1 MAPGHIGARRERPA
15 STALEMIEVL
25 RAGPL
30 SHRHFAPIIHDSERQ
45 IGQKSGPAAPGAI
58 V

>member
-30 SHRHFAPIIHDSERQ
+30 SHRQCAPTIHDSERR
-45 IGQKSGPAAPGAI
+45 IGQKGGPGVPGAI